1 MTDIERG
8 QRSTPLPPIVLVVD
22 DHGDTVEMYDM
33 LLSAQGYWVARAS
46 NAIDAFEYA
55 HELLPDAI
63 VTDLGLPG
71 DMDGAELIRQLR
83 ADPALCNVP
92 ILAVTGRDPRDV
104 PSLSGVKVA
113 GLLLKPVAP
122 ETLVA
127 RVEAALAQSSA
138 LRARSAKTISRVEPL
153 LAKSAGLMAQ
163 ARRHGRGA
171 ETGEGT
177 RPCPSCGGDLE
188 WIETGKL
195 NGAEYD
201 YFRWC
206 SNKCGLYCFNRTTR
220 NFELLSTGK

>member
-1 MTDIERG
+1 MPGVEPADG
-8 QRSTPLPPIVLVVD
+8 STPLPPIVLVVD
-22 DHGDTVEMYDM
+22 DHRDTVEMYET

-83 ADPALCNVP
+83 ADPALRDVP

-113 GLLLKPVAP
+113 GLLIKPVAP
-122 ETLVA
+122 ETLLA

-138 LRARSAKTISRVEPL
+138 LRSRSAKVMSKIEPL
-153 LAKSAGLMAQ
+153 LAKSAGLVAQ
-163 ARRHGRGA
+163 ARRHGGGA
-171 ETGEGT
+171 GESEES
-177 RPCPSCGGDLE
+177 RSCPSCGEVLE

-195 NGAEYD
+195 NGTVYD
-201 YFRWC
+201 YYRWC
-206 SNKCGLYCFNRTTR
+206 GRKCGLYCFNRTTHS
-220 NFELLSTGK
+220 FELLSTTK